1 MIDKPDMRD
10 IYHRMATYKHDCV
23 SLLEEAI
30 VILFEGATEERL
42 KNLKIGTQALMN
54 HCDYV
59 LSKIK
64 PDNEQPAENFDGKQ
78 KSRFQQ

>member
-1 MIDKPDMRD
+1 MIDDIDKRD

-23 SLLEEAI
+23 SLLEDVI
-30 VILFEGATEERL
+30 VLIYEGATEERL
-42 KNLKIGTQALMN
+42 LNLKTGTRALMN

-59 LSKIK
+59 CSKIK